1 MHRGHVAL
9 YTNVS
14 MVDLM
19 RGERKQKRVEREEG
33 RGERR
38 VKYCF
43 F

>member
-1 MHRGHVAL
+1 M

-19 RGERKQKRVEREEG
+19 RGERNQKREEREEG